1 MGQAGLALPEDVPH
15 DGQVGAEDAAQGLE
29 DGVCA
34 ERDVVPREVGIAAAE
49 YYGETDGGNDAGPV
63 TC

>member
-29 DGVCA
+29 DGVRA
-34 ERDVVPREVGIAAAE
+34 ERDVVPREVGVSATK
-49 YYGETDGGNDAGPV
+49 YYRETDGGNNTGPV
-63 TC
+63 SR